1 MEPETRIEANEKA
14 TDTPPEHGV
23 TDNTPPT
30 QTEPQPKGVVAT
42 FREAFQRARESRP
55 NRPSSR
61 KPVEERGESERSARN
76 RDRTKTL
83 FGMVAALVVL
93 LIAFLGVF
101 SSSQSDVQERASDPT
116 WAAKPGPA
124 GRPAT
129 CAGCAVGFRHAAL
142 ERGPQRQPT
151 GAR

>member
-1 MEPETRIEANEKA
+1 MEPEKPIEANEKA
-14 TDTPPEHGV
+14 TNTPREQGV

-30 QTEPQPKGVVAT
+30 QPESQPKGVVAT

-55 NRPSSR
+55 DRPSRR
-61 KPVEERGESERSARN
+61 KPAEERGESERSARN

-101 SSSQSDVQERASDPT
+101 SSSQSDSRKE
-116 WAAKPGPA
+116 
-124 GRPAT
+124 PAT
-129 CAGCAVGFRHAAL
+129 R
-142 ERGPQRQPT
+142 RGQPNLRT
-151 GAR
+151 